1 MRIVNYRRLLFSNAA
16 PIQFGGIA
24 IEAIGASV
32 TVVKRLG
39 NLSCPLPGQHD
50 VDEEA
55 AERND
60 GARAKPKQKVAQLLG
75 LLLLSFLILDLYT

>member
-24 IEAIGASV
+24 IETIGASV
-32 TVVKRLG
+32 TVVKHLG
-39 NLSCPLPGQHD
+39 HVSCPLPGQHD
-50 VDEEA
+50 VDEKA

-60 GARAKPKQKVAQLLG
+60 GVRAKPKQEVAQLIG
-75 LLLLSFLILDLYT
+75 LLLFFLILDLYT